1 MGKSTGSPSQGGA
14 SSKKA
19 AALTGYYRHR
29 SPPPGLNYWPCKL
42 DGCKKQFQRE
52 ADLRR
57 HQRTSKTHSKAM
69 HMCPQ
74 CEATFTRPDACRRHQ
89 RSKHGTVSEPLIA
102 LVGAGANEEDDP
114 SPEGSPDV
122 DGDGMSG
129 DEEVRD
135 EPVAEV
141 LSDGDGDGDDESD
154 SAMSEDAPLSEEEPA
169 PAVVAVAPEASYVS
183 HDTVYGRTADDET
196 YGAIPASPSHASSR
210 WYSSNPLDSF
220 ALGESK
226 PVYYPSPYYRITA
239 PSWHCGPFSIDRYIC
254 HPTSNARNSPDESSA
269 SDEEEHEDEKDAPHS
284 DIAFVRPAVDAHY
297 YSPITLTSRPKAAAS
312 S

>member
-1 MGKSTGSPSQGGA
+1 MGKSTGSPTQGAGN
-14 SSKKA
+14 SKKA
-19 AALTGYYRHR
+19 AALGGYYRHR

-57 HQRTSKTHSKAM
+57 HQRTSRTHSKAE

-102 LVGAGANEEDDP
+102 HVGAGANEEDDP
-114 SPEGSPDV
+114 SAEGSPSV
-122 DGDGMSG
+122 DMDGMS
-129 DEEVRD
+129 DNEEIRD
-135 EPVAEV
+135 DHAADA
-141 LSDGDGDGDDESD
+141 LSDVDDESD
-154 SAMSEDAPLSEEEPA
+154 SAMSEDAPLSEEESA
-169 PAVVAVAPEASYVS
+169 SAVVAVVPEAPYGS
-183 HDTVYGRTADDET
+183 HDTVYGRSADDET

-210 WYSSNPLDSF
+210 WYSTNPLESS
-220 ALGESK
+220 AVGETK
-226 PVYYPSPYYRITA
+226 PVYYPSPYYRIIA

-254 HPTSNARNSPDESSA
+254 HPTSNARNSPDENTS
-269 SDEEEHEDEKDAPHS
+269 SDEEEQDEKDTMHS
-284 DIAFVRPAVDAHY
+284 GVSFVRPAVDAHY
-297 YSPITLTSRPKAAAS
+297 YSTLTLTSHTEAAAS